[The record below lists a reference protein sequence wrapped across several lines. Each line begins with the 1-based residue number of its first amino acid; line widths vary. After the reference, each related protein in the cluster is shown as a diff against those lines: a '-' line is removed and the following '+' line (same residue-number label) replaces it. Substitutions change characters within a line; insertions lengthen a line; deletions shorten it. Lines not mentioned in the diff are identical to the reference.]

1 MKGLND
7 YNASLFPPFKTHG
20 STDEAIYDFQ
30 LCKATNTHIFYKYLP
45 KKNMIAELSLLCP
58 HIQMKC
64 FLKGSLSKSLLG
76 QHTYLEQAMPLIS
89 VFFFFRLVK
98 AADIQAEGYSTGS
111 QANNHPRITALHLV
125 RTWVLKTLPALYMK
139 IRDSAGPKHVWN
151 SSRHTL
157 HHLLGHS
164 STYGKEDVL
173 SKYKQAVSTY
183 LSGDGRGQCLRL
195 DVK

>member
-1 MKGLND
+1 
-7 YNASLFPPFKTHG
+7 
-20 STDEAIYDFQ
+20 
-30 LCKATNTHIFYKYLP
+30 
-45 KKNMIAELSLLCP
+45 MIAELSLLCP

-64 FLKGSLSKSLLG
+64 FLKGSFSKSLLG
-76 QHTYLEQAMPLIS
+76 QHTYLEQAMPLIC

-111 QANNHPRITALHLV
+111 QANDHPRITVLHLV
-125 RTWVLKTLPALYMK
+125 RTWGTKTTPSPLYEDPGFSRTKTCGSFFKGILM
-139 IRDSAGPKHVWN
+139 AWN
-151 SSRHTL
+151 SSGHTL

-173 SKYKQAVSTY
+173 SKYKQSVSTY
-183 LSGDGRGQCLRL
+183 LSGDGHGQCLQL